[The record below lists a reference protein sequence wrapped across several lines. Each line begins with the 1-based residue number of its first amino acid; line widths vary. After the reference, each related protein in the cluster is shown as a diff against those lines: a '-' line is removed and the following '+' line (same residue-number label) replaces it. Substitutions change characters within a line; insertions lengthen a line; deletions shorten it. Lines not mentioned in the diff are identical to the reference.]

1 MDVIEKIKSN
11 SWGIILFFV
20 LVLNLRQCGINRDI
34 SRMDKQIKF
43 INGSVDSL
51 QNSCVT
57 REDMEKSMKQ
67 NMFNFLIYEDDFDKG
82 KTSLSEIKS
91 KMEQP

>member
-1 MDVIEKIKSN
+1 MNVIEKIKSN
-11 SWGIILFFV
+11 SWGIILFLV
-20 LVLNLRQCGINRDI
+20 IVLNLRQCGINRDI
-34 SRMDKQIKF
+34 SRIDKEIKF

-51 QNSCVT
+51 QKSCVT
-57 REDMEKSMKQ
+57 KGEMEKSMKQ

-91 KMEQP
+91 KIEQP

>member
-1 MDVIEKIKSN
+1 MNVIEKIKSH
-11 SWGIILFFV
+11 SWWIILFFV

-34 SRMDKQIKF
+34 SRIDKEIKF

-57 REDMEKSMKQ
+57 KNDVEKSVRQ

-91 KMEQP
+91 KIEQP

>member
-1 MDVIEKIKSN
+1 
-11 SWGIILFFV
+11 
-20 LVLNLRQCGINRDI
+20 
-34 SRMDKQIKF
+34 
-43 INGSVDSL
+43 
-51 QNSCVT
+51 VT

>member
-1 MDVIEKIKSN
+1 MNVLEKIKTH
-11 SWGIILFFV
+11 SWWIILVFV
-20 LVLNLRQCGINRDI
+20 IILNLRQCGINRNI
-34 SRMDKQIKF
+34 SRIDKSVKA
-43 INGSVDSL
+43 INGSLDSL

-57 REDMEKSMKQ
+57 KQELEKSVKQ

-91 KMEQP
+91 KIEQP

>member
-1 MDVIEKIKSN
+1 MNVLEKIKTH
-11 SWGIILFFV
+11 SWWIILVFV
-20 LVLNLRQCGINRDI
+20 IILNLRQCGINRNI
-34 SRMDKQIKF
+34 SRIDKSVKT
-43 INGSVDSL
+43 INGSLDSL

-57 REDMEKSMKQ
+57 KQELEKSVKQ

-91 KMEQP
+91 KIEQP

>member
-1 MDVIEKIKSN
+1 MNVIEKIKSH
-11 SWGIILFFV
+11 SWWIILFFV

-34 SRMDKQIKF
+34 SRIDKEIKF

-57 REDMEKSMKQ
+57 KNDMEKSVRQ

-91 KMEQP
+91 KIEQP

>member
-1 MDVIEKIKSN
+1 MNVIEKIKAN
-11 SWGIILFFV
+11 SWGIILFLV
-20 LVLNLRQCGINRDI
+20 LILNLRQCGINRDI
-34 SRMDKQIKF
+34 SRIDKQIKF

-57 REDMEKSMKQ
+57 REDIEKSMKQ